1 MSGSSAHIGAKSVV
15 LYQKLICTGR
25 FIRIKKYNNTDS
37 SSSIF
42 FLTALSVDRMIAV
55 TRPTS
60 HLWIRKAKGIFAT
73 SIAIWCSSLAMAI
86 PEAIYSTDTWSSV
99 NHTIC
104 GMSFPK
110 NSSSE
115 ASVTRWYS
123 LVSIFV
129 ELEDFDKRF

>member
-1 MSGSSAHIGAKSVV
+1 
-15 LYQKLICTGR
+15 
-25 FIRIKKYNNTDS
+25 
-37 SSSIF
+37 
-42 FLTALSVDRMIAV
+42 MIAV

-115 ASVTRWYS
+115 ASVKRWYS
-123 LVSIFV
+123 LVSDSLNLRIIKKTHLDGHVRVNKMHLWIFRADLHHPV
-129 ELEDFDKRF
+129 FLRGDSVYSSMEADRQ